1 MTLGLLPQFNNT
13 SALRYFYEVAR
24 YGSFRLAADR
34 INIAASAIS
43 RQIQLLEQELGV
55 LLFERDR
62 KGLRLTAA
70 GEALLHRTRGA
81 MAELSGALSDI
92 ADLQG
97 TQRGTVRVG
106 LNETVAREF
115 ATGLLMEFRAAHPLV
130 NIDIMVANTS
140 ELVPALLDGA
150 LDVFVGYGNPV
161 RDGVEQVAGFALET
175 CITVRSDHRLA
186 QYPSVRVADLV
197 DERFV
202 MPDASSSLRQTLNAV
217 FARASVRPSAVMTT
231 SSFELMNSLVAEG
244 MGIGCQ
250 VRVVPG
256 PDPVRSQIVYVPIRD
271 RQIRPALLACCVRTG
286 ASRTAAAG
294 AFIRLLR
301 DRLTQGAGEDAAV
314 AIAS

>member
-24 YGSFRLAADR
+24 YGSFRLAAEQ

-55 LLFERDR
+55 KLFDRDR

-70 GEALLHRTRGA
+70 GDALLARTRGA
-81 MAELSGALSDI
+81 MAELSSALSDI
-92 ADLQG
+92 ADLAG

-115 ATGLLMEFRAAHPLV
+115 ATGLLAEFRSAHPMV
-130 NIDIMVANTS
+130 NIDITVANTS
-140 ELVPALLDGA
+140 ELAPALLDGA
-150 LDVFVGYGNPV
+150 LDVMVGYGSPL
-161 RDGVEQVAGFALET
+161 RDGLEQVAGFTLET
-175 CITVRSDHRLA
+175 CITVRADHRLA

-202 MPDASSSLRQTLNAV
+202 MPDASSSLRQALNAL
-217 FARASVRPSAVMTT
+217 FARASVRPAAVITT
-231 SSFELMNSLVAEG
+231 NSFELMNNLVAEG

-250 VRVVPG
+250 VRVTVG
-256 PDPVRSQIVYVPIRD
+256 PDPVRGQIVYVPIRD
-271 RQIRPALLACCVRTG
+271 RQIRPALLACCVREG
-286 ASRTAAAG
+286 ASRSAAAG

-301 DRLTQGAGEDAAV
+301 ERLTEWAGEDAAV
-314 AIAS
+314 A